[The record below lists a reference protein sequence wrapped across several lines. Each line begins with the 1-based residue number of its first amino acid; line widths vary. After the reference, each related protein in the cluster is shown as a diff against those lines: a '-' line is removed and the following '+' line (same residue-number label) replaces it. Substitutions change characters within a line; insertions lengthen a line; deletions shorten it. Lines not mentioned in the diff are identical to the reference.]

1 MAKLSPDFGKLFGA
15 ASVSNLGDGIMVAAL
30 PLLVAELTRDPLA
43 VAGSTIAA
51 TLPWFLLALLAGA
64 VADRVNRRTAMVS
77 ADVLRAT
84 VVAALATAVLTD
96 SLNLPIIYIA
106 AFAIGS
112 AETLFDSAA
121 EAFLPSLVSDGELSL
136 ANGRLQGVEWATN
149 SFVGPPIGAVLFG
162 AAAAVPFYANAA
174 SFLAAAVLI
183 GMIPRHHGTPQYA
196 TTESVRTSMA
206 EGIRFLLDSRVLRT
220 LSFMAGVTNIFL
232 MAVVAT
238 FVLFAQDIL
247 EVMDAGYGVMLGAL
261 GLGGLAGAL
270 LAPQVSR
277 ALGPGTT
284 IQAIVLLQTLLIVL
298 FGLNSNKWVA
308 GGILLTWG
316 SLVTAWNVI
325 AVTLRQSL
333 TPDRL
338 RGRVSSASRLIAWG
352 AQPFGA
358 LLGGALAS
366 WLGLRAPYLFAGA
379 AWAAMFALTFPIVN
393 NKTVAAAR
401 EGANA
406 PSEVGSSQ

>member
-1 MAKLSPDFGKLFGA
+1 MAKLGSHFGKLFGA

-30 PLLVAELTRDPLA
+30 PLLVAELTRDPMA

-51 TLPWFLLALLAGA
+51 TLPWFLLALFAGA
-64 VADRVNRRTAMVS
+64 VADRVNRRTAMMS
-77 ADVLRAT
+77 ADILRGV
-84 VVAALATAVLTD
+84 VVAGLATAVLTD
-96 SLNLPIIYIA
+96 TLSLPIIYVA

-112 AETLFDSAA
+112 AETLFDSAS
-121 EAFLPSLVSDGELSL
+121 EAFLPSLLPDEQLSL
-136 ANGRLQGVEWATN
+136 GNARLQGVEWATN
-149 SFVGPPIGAVLFG
+149 SFVGPPIGAFLFG
-162 AAAAVPFYANAA
+162 AAAALPFYANAV
-174 SFLAAAVLI
+174 SFIVAALLI
-183 GMIPRHHGTPQYA
+183 GLIPRSYGTPRFT
-196 TTESVRTSMA
+196 TTENVRDSIS
-206 EGIRFLLDSRVLRT
+206 EGIRFLLESRVLRT
-220 LSFMAGVTNIFL
+220 LSFMAGITNIFL

-270 LAPQVSR
+270 LAPWVSTR
-277 ALGPGTT
+277 LGPGTT
-284 IQAIVLLQTLLIVL
+284 IQATVVLQTVLIVL

-308 GGILLTWG
+308 GGVLTVWG

-366 WLGLRAPYLFAGA
+366 WLGLRAPYLVAGA
-379 AWAAMFALTFPIVN
+379 AWAAMFVLTLPIVN
-393 NKTVAAAR
+393 DKSIAAAR
-401 EGANA
+401 ERTAAAAEG
-406 PSEVGSSQ
+406 